1 MSLYLVAGQGAASTT
16 PVTSSDHLPTGRP
29 RRYPS
34 DTSEAEWEIL
44 APYIPV
50 GGTVAGR
57 GGRSVTYSRR
67 DIVDAIRY
75 HDHNGGVWRALPVDF
90 PPWRTVYHYF
100 REWNRD
106 GTLNRMHNGLREQV
120 RLAEGRPAEP
130 SAAIADSQSVRAAET
145 VAKTRRGFDG
155 GKKVNGTKRHIAVDT
170 CGLLLVVLVTA
181 ASVQDRDGA
190 RYLLTALATCFR
202 RIQRVWVDGAYSG
215 GPVTLG
221 TKLGI
226 VVEVVAKLAG
236 QVGFKV
242 LPRRWVVERSLSWI
256 NRCRRT
262 IRDYER
268 LPEHHAAMVQW
279 AMVIIMTRRLARQR
293 TSTRAPSITM
303 KAA

>member
-16 PVTSSDHLPTGRP
+16 PVTSSGHMPTSRP
-29 RRYPS
+29 RWYPS
-34 DTSEAEWEIL
+34 DTSAAEWEVL

-50 GGTVAGR
+50 GGTTAGR
-57 GGRSVTYSRR
+57 GGRSVTYPRR

-120 RLAEGRPAEP
+120 RLAEGRQAEP
-130 SAAIADSQSVRAAET
+130 SAAVVDSQSVRGAET
-145 VAKTRRGFDG
+145 VARTRRGFDG

-181 ASVQDRDGA
+181 ANVQDRDGA

-202 RIQRVWVDGAYSG
+202 RIRMVWVDGAYSG

-221 TKLGI
+221 ARLGI

-262 IRDYER
+262 VRDYER

-279 AMVIIMTRRLARQR
+279 AMVIIMTRRLARHR
-293 TSTRAPSITM
+293 TPTPAPSITM